1 MTNKETIMTKLENG
15 RADFAYKCVKGVLDL
30 KIEDKDKVLTSEV
43 LDAFKRSVIKDLTEK
58 INDEKQKEH
67 KKKLIEE
74 VLKQAYQKLKNKKDL
89 NDDEKKVLNIYE
101 KLLDN
106 YRSYARKIPQMIL
119 SNGLGQTLAFVY
131 SKKKDGNAYD
141 LIYRQI
147 TDYMKSDSTARI
159 TMPADEDELVKWVIS
174 LDSSKYQHATEEI
187 LAFLKWLKRFA
198 EGMIEEEEGGEE

>member
-15 RADFAYKCVKGVLDL
+15 RADFAYKCVEEAVNILD
-30 KIEDKDKVLTSEV
+30 D
-43 LDAFKRSVIKDLTEK
+43 
-58 INDEKQKEH
+58 
-67 KKKLIEE
+67 KKKKE
-74 VLKQAYQKLKNKKDL
+74 
-89 NDDEKKVLNIYE
+89 
-101 KLLDN
+101 

-131 SKKKDGNAYD
+131 SKKENGNAYN

-159 TMPADEDELVKWVIS
+159 AMPADEDELVKWVIS